1 MHIFAPA
8 LIENTAHKKRVSA
21 TCLSLEIFAKRTEND
36 L

>member
-21 TCLSLEIFAKRTEND
+21 TSFSLEIFT
-36 L
+36 